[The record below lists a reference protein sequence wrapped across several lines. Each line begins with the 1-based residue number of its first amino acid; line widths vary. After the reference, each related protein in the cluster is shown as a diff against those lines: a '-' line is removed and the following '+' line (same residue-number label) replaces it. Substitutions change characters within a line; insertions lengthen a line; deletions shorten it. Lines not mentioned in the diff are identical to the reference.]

1 MSRHSGYVYT
11 KGEEIA
17 NSLSHGIGFLFALVL
32 TVFIIKI
39 NQIPSLTPYLIIYG
53 IGMQL
58 MFLSSCVYHAIWNQK
73 IRPIFK
79 RIDHSMIFV
88 FIFSTYLPISVYM
101 GTKKAYIILA
111 IVGISCLIGICFKI
125 FLAGK
130 FKVIFT
136 LIYIIV
142 GWAAIFEIKDIFN
155 MLPQI
160 SIIYLVSGGLCYTI
174 GGVIYALSKFKNHH
188 LIWHIFVMVAC
199 FLQYM
204 CIYYLVV

>member
-32 TVFIIKI
+32 TVFITKI

>member
-17 NSLSHGIGFLFALVL
+17 NSLSHGIGFVFALIL
-32 TVFIIKI
+32 TVFITKI

-58 MFLSSCVYHAIWNQK
+58 MFLSSCVYHAICNQK

-111 IVGISCLIGICFKI
+111 IVGICCLIGICFKI

-174 GGVIYALSKFKNHH
+174 GGVIYALSKFKYHH